1 MLIES
6 YDTEVEVSD
15 HSTEAFEYEA
25 IAHLEVD
32 ISEAN
37 GVLVDVIG
45 GTDMTIAEAER
56 AAEEI
61 QSRVGQN
68 ARIIWGAAVDPA
80 LDKTVKV
87 MLVATGVKSKQ
98 ILGKANDR
106 RFKGANDLEV
116 VH

>member
-1 MLIES
+1 
-6 YDTEVEVSD
+6 
-15 HSTEAFEYEA
+15 
-25 IAHLEVD
+25 
-32 ISEAN
+32 
-37 GVLVDVIG
+37 
-45 GTDMTIAEAER
+45 MTISEAER

-61 QSRVGQN
+61 QSRVGPN

-98 ILGKANDR
+98 ILGKPGER
-106 RFKGANDLEV
+106 RYKGVGEVDV